1 MDRLLLGVLF
11 IIETG
16 DDCLFVERCI
26 LIYFKQLSKMLYRTA
41 MSVTIDSEGGGGG
54 NMLDIMFEDCFVIKW
69 YQYNY
74 FKHM

>member
-26 LIYFKQLSKMLYRTA
+26 LKYFKQLSKMLYRTA
-41 MSVTIDSEGGGGG
+41 MSVTIDSEGGGGKY
-54 NMLDIMFEDCFVIKW
+54 D
-69 YQYNY
+69 
-74 FKHM
+74 

>member
-26 LIYFKQLSKMLYRTA
+26 LIYFKQISKMLYRTA

-54 NMLDIMFEDCFVIKW
+54 G
-69 YQYNY
+69 
-74 FKHM
+74 

>member
-26 LIYFKQLSKMLYRTA
+26 LKYFKQLSQILYRTA
-41 MSVTIDSEGGGGG
+41 MSVTIDSEGGGG
-54 NMLDIMFEDCFVIKW
+54 NMIDIMFVV
-69 YQYNY
+69 
-74 FKHM
+74 